1 MCLSATSLQ
10 LNQVNSRQTGVV
22 WKHVFWYTFIR
33 GAPQVKRHQ
42 LVPTVRAFVRVIG
55 LKFILTSSP
64 LIL

>member
-33 GAPQVKRHQ
+33 GAPQDKRHQ
-42 LVPTVRAFVRVIG
+42 LVSTVRAFVRVIG
-55 LKFILTSSP
+55 L
-64 LIL
+64 